1 MRSLGQFIS
10 ESVVTES
17 RDKYMLVWDHFDP
30 EYVNVV
36 SGDIKKLRKFLEKD
50 YDAQI
55 YEFETRDT
63 ICGISWN
70 DEDARAWDIP
80 GRNLNDI
87 KKLDLENIQTQ
98 LDNGAVRDEYA
109 RIESYLYGAENE
121 WDEDADKMTAKD
133 FLNGFIEIIED
144 SVVDGD
150 SGWAISLIDIKKK
163 AILLGNGNVNFVDAE
178 EYMKYLSNEE

>member
-1 MRSLGQFIS
+1 MKSLGQFIS

-17 RDKYMLVWDHFDP
+17 KDKYMLVWDHFDP
-30 EYVNVV
+30 EYIKVV
-36 SGDIKKLRKFLEKD
+36 SGDIKKLHKFLED

-55 YEFETRDT
+55 YEFETHDT

-80 GRNLNDI
+80 GKNLNDI
-87 KKLDLENIQTQ
+87 KKLDLKNIQTQ
-98 LDNGAVRDEYA
+98 LDNGAVQDGYA
-109 RIESYLYGAENE
+109 RIESYLFGSENE
-121 WDEDADKMTAKD
+121 WEDADGMTAKD
-133 FLNGFIEIIED
+133 FLNGFIEIIKY

-163 AILLGNGNVNFVDAE
+163 AVLLGNSNVEFVDAE